1 MRMYKDGA
9 IDEPKRQKR
18 RGIAVGEPSPSGGKR
33 TPTTPKRPLLAK
45 TMGRGMLAGYTGPRP
60 GTPEFKAARASGA
73 KPIRDYVHSQ
83 IAARTPARPMAPR
96 APLPPPIRRPIA
108 KQASSLFSK
117 MAGTNMPKRKR

>member
-1 MRMYKDGA
+1 MRMNDLEAPEG
-9 IDEPKRQKR
+9 
-18 RGIAVGEPSPSGGKR
+18 AVGRKKRAVAAGAPKKR
-33 TPTTPKRPLLAK
+33 TPTTPKRPLPAK

-117 MAGTNMPKRKR
+117 MASTNLPKRKR